1 MNAKIK
7 YSDKK
12 LGNIE
17 IVEDFLPSPD
27 QLAFRDESVKVT
39 ITLSK
44 SSVDFFKE
52 KAEEHNTPYQKMI
65 RRLLDSYVKKYKR
78 PLSIPS
84 FSDVREYFGEG
95 WLGEKTFAET
105 LHQRS

>member
-1 MNAKIK
+1 MNTKIK

-39 ITLSK
+39 ISLSK

-78 PLSIPS
+78 PLTKQMH
-84 FSDVREYFGEG
+84 SD
-95 WLGEKTFAET
+95 
-105 LHQRS
+105 S